1 MYNASLDSKRFE
13 IEFCGNTNRN
23 YSDNGQQDSSYSN
36 IGSFLSNSQLND
48 EVHIKWKQVSDIFK
62 PRGCQNWYLSLITF
76 SRKHFEQ
83 FKATANLLVTVL
95 LLYEHLYHLLFLLFL

>member
-48 EVHIKWKQVSDIFK
+48 EAHIKWNQVAKGLRKLVFIVNHIFEE
-62 PRGCQNWYLSLITF
+62 TF
-76 SRKHFEQ
+76 
-83 FKATANLLVTVL
+83 
-95 LLYEHLYHLLFLLFL
+95 